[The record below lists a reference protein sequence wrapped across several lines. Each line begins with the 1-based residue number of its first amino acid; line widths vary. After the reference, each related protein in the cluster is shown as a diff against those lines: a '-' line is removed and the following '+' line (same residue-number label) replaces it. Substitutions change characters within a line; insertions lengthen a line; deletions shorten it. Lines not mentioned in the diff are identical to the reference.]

1 MDTGDRALGTPLVD
15 APRVGTP
22 RVEMRLTAEP
32 IAAPLR
38 ARSARTDRL
47 ILANVWVAVLA
58 FGVAAAMAMM
68 QAISR
73 ANLELPYRSARMYYM
88 SVTAHGV
95 LMALVFTTF
104 FIMALGYAVVQREN
118 GDVRWPRLAWTSYVV
133 AVLGVVATA
142 GTVLAFKASVL

>member
-1 MDTGDRALGTPLVD
+1 MSTETRIFPQSRIV
-15 APRVGTP
+15 
-22 RVEMRLTAEP
+22 
-32 IAAPLR
+32 
-38 ARSARTDRL
+38 
-47 ILANVWVAVLA
+47 LANLWVAILA

-104 FIMALGYAVVQREN
+104 FIMALGYAVVRQET
-118 GDVRWPRLAWTSYVV
+118 DTLPWPRLAWTWYIV
-133 AVLGVVATA
+133 AVAGAVMATIMI
-142 GTVLAFKASVL
+142 